1 MKKILILLICS
12 CFYINAQSIKAF
24 SAGTGVTIVYNVTP
38 SITQSVTGTFLVVI
52 TNVSSGSEAVSMYWL
67 GTNNSS

>member
-1 MKKILILLICS
+1 M
-12 CFYINAQSIKAF
+12 YPV
-24 SAGTGVTIVYNVTP
+24 GGTIVYNVTP